1 MNLLS
6 KIAVGGLASALI
18 ATPILAQR
26 GDRPSRGC
34 IREVVQLCGRDR
46 AKIRECLQTKFTQ
59 LGQSCQDEVWSQMEK
74 RLTKNRAHN
83 ARAYDASALKK
94 PSATIAFGD
103 DERQQVDFYASAKKA
118 GGAGPPL
125 VVFVHGGGWSIGT
138 RKAVQAKPVHFTRNG
153 YAFASTGYRLM
164 PDAPVE
170 EQAGDVGKALQSL
183 RAQAGQLGFDP
194 NRIVVMGHSAGA
206 HLAALISTDPQY
218 AGDAFSAI
226 QGAVLLDGAGYDV
239 VAQLDGSTKVEL
251 PGLYKRVFG
260 DDPKRQA
267 AMSPISHVGGPD
279 TASWL
284 ILHVDDR
291 PNSTQRSQEFGKALK
306 EAGLSARVLAVSDTD
321 HGRMN
326 RELGTDAGLDQT
338 QAVDAFL
345 ALVLN

>member
-1 MNLLS
+1 MKLLS
-6 KIAVGGLASALI
+6 KIVIGGLASALI

-46 AKIRECLQTKFTQ
+46 AKIRSCLQTRFMQ
-59 LGQSCQDEVWSQMEK
+59 LSQPCQDELWSRMEN
-74 RLTKNRAHN
+74 RLASNRGKH
-83 ARAYDASALKK
+83 ARAYDASALMK

-103 DERQQVDFYASAKKA
+103 DERQQVDFYAPAKST
-118 GGAGPPL
+118 GGAKPPL
-125 VVFVHGGGWSIGT
+125 VVFVHGGGWSIGS
-138 RKAVQAKPVHFTRNG
+138 RKAVQSKPVHFTQSG
-153 YAFASTGYRLM
+153 YAFASTGYRLL
-164 PDAPVE
+164 PDSPVE
-170 EQAGDVGKALQSL
+170 EQTSDVGKALQLL
-183 RAQAGQLGFDP
+183 RAQAGELGFDP

-218 AGDAFSAI
+218 AGDAFAAI

-239 VAQLDGSTKVEL
+239 VAQLDGSTRVEL

-279 TASWL
+279 VASWL
-284 ILHVDDR
+284 ILHVADR
-291 PNSTQRSQEFGKALK
+291 PISTQRSQEFGEALNG
-306 EAGLSARVLAVSDTD
+306 AGLAARVLAISDTD

-326 RELGTDAGLDQT
+326 RELGTEAGAAQT
-338 QAVDAFL
+338 GAVDAFL
-345 ALVLN
+345 TQVLD